1 MRILFEFLE
10 LVKFHLIP
18 ASIALLWWFIESARV
33 VAVAMPIG
41 VLDDFL
47 DVFDDGLFKLFC

>member
-1 MRILFEFLE
+1 M
-10 LVKFHLIP
+10 
-18 ASIALLWWFIESARV
+18 LWWFIESTRV

-47 DVFDDGLFKLFC
+47 NVFDDGLFKLFC